1 MVHRVT
7 ADMKT
12 VHTRVVMVIFS
23 PSFPKADMQLLLK
36 GMCVWVPAAH
46 CSKANKQARL
56 VERKVW
62 FISGAGNCGG
72 RVADICPKA
81 DSPRFTCPDKQG
93 VGGGGSDSINR
104 VRDQGLHAETA
115 QSSLTVVF
123 KLVISGLTSII
134 LIVLGT
140 VSLQFQSPFVPIS
153 LQSVLGTVAA
163 HVLGTLCSACS

>member
-56 VERKVW
+56 VERKVC
-62 FISGAGNCGG
+62 FISDADNWRGG
-72 RVADICPKA
+72 
-81 DSPRFTCPDKQG
+81 
-93 VGGGGSDSINR
+93 
-104 VRDQGLHAETA
+104 
-115 QSSLTVVF
+115 
-123 KLVISGLTSII
+123 
-134 LIVLGT
+134 
-140 VSLQFQSPFVPIS
+140 
-153 LQSVLGTVAA
+153 
-163 HVLGTLCSACS
+163 